1 MKMKSKV
8 MFYGFLLTLIVTI
21 ITTSLTFG
29 RILERIDVI
38 INRLQKIELSL
49 DKLHDHEKR
58 IVILEEK
65 IYNIDRTLSIN

>member
-1 MKMKSKV
+1 MKNKIAI
-8 MFYGFLLTLIVTI
+8 YGLILTFLITI

-29 RILERIDVI
+29 RILERIDI
-38 INRLQKIELSL
+38 IIARLQKIELSL

-65 IYNIDRTLSIN
+65 IYNIDKKIK

>member
-1 MKMKSKV
+1 MKSKV
-8 MFYGFLLTLIVTI
+8 AIYGLVLTLVITI

-29 RILERIDVI
+29 RILERIDI
-38 INRLQKIELSL
+38 IISRLAKIETSI

-65 IYNIDRTLSIN
+65 IYNIEKRK

>member
-1 MKMKSKV
+1 MKNKIAI
-8 MFYGFLLTLIVTI
+8 YGLILTLLITI

-29 RILERIDVI
+29 RILERIDI
-38 INRLQKIELSL
+38 IISRLARIEMSL

-65 IYNIDRTLSIN
+65 IYNIDKKII

>member
-1 MKMKSKV
+1 MKNKIAI
-8 MFYGFLLTLIVTI
+8 YGLILTLLLTIVS
-21 ITTSLTFG
+21 TSLTFG

-38 INRLQKIELSL
+38 ISRLQKIELSL

-65 IYNIDRTLSIN
+65 MYNIERGKC

>member
-1 MKMKSKV
+1 MKTKV

>member
-1 MKMKSKV
+1 MKNKIAI
-8 MFYGFLLTLIVTI
+8 YGLILTLLITI

-29 RILERIDVI
+29 RILERIDI
-38 INRLQKIELSL
+38 IISRLAKIEMSI

-65 IYNIDRTLSIN
+65 IYNIDKKIN

>member
-1 MKMKSKV
+1 MKSKV

-38 INRLQKIELSL
+38 INRLSKIEMSL

-65 IYNIDRTLSIN
+65 IYNIDKVMRLD

>member
-1 MKMKSKV
+1 MKNKIAI
-8 MFYGFLLTLIVTI
+8 YGLILTLLITI

-29 RILERIDVI
+29 RILERIDI
-38 INRLQKIELSL
+38 IISRLAKIEMSL

-65 IYNIDRTLSIN
+65 IYNIDKKIK

>member
-1 MKMKSKV
+1 MKNKIAI
-8 MFYGFLLTLIVTI
+8 YGLILTLVITI
-21 ITTSLTFG
+21 ISTALNFG
-29 RILERIDVI
+29 RILERIDII

-65 IYNIDRTLSIN
+65 IYNIDKVMRIN

>member
-1 MKMKSKV
+1 MKNKIAI
-8 MFYGFLLTLIVTI
+8 YGLILTLVITI
-21 ITTSLTFG
+21 ISTALNFG
-29 RILERIDVI
+29 RILERIDII

-65 IYNIDRTLSIN
+65 IYNIDKIMRIN

>member
-1 MKMKSKV
+1 MKTKTTI
-8 MFYGFLLTLIVTI
+8 YGLIFTILITI
-21 ITTSLTFG
+21 ITATLTFG
-29 RILERIDVI
+29 RILERIDI
-38 INRLQKIELSL
+38 IISRLQKIEISL

>member
-1 MKMKSKV
+1 MKNKIAI
-8 MFYGFLLTLIVTI
+8 YGLILTLLITI

-29 RILERIDVI
+29 RILERIDI
-38 INRLQKIELSL
+38 IISRLAKIEMSL

-65 IYNIDRTLSIN
+65 VYNIEKDK

>member
-1 MKMKSKV
+1 MKNKIAI
-8 MFYGFLLTLIVTI
+8 YGLILTLVITI
-21 ITTSLTFG
+21 ISTALNFG
-29 RILERIDVI
+29 RILERIDII

-65 IYNIDRTLSIN
+65 LYNIDKVMRIN

>member
-1 MKMKSKV
+1 MKTKTTI
-8 MFYGFLLTLIVTI
+8 YGLIFTILITI
-21 ITTSLTFG
+21 ITATLTFG
-29 RILERIDVI
+29 RILERIDI
-38 INRLQKIELSL
+38 IISRLQKIETSL

>member
-1 MKMKSKV
+1 MKNKIAIYSLI
-8 MFYGFLLTLIVTI
+8 FTLALTIVS
-21 ITTSLTFG
+21 TSLTFG

-38 INRLQKIELSL
+38 ITRLQKIELSL

-65 IYNIDRTLSIN
+65 MYNIERGKN

>member
-1 MKMKSKV
+1 MKHKIAIYS
-8 MFYGFLLTLIVTI
+8 LIISLVITI

-38 INRLQKIELSL
+38 ISRLGKIELAL
-49 DKLHDHEKR
+49 DRLHDHEKR

-65 IYNIDRTLSIN
+65 VYNIDKVLSVN

>member
-1 MKMKSKV
+1 MKNKIAI
-8 MFYGFLLTLIVTI
+8 YGLILTLVITI
-21 ITTSLTFG
+21 ISTALNFG

-65 IYNIDRTLSIN
+65 IYNIDKVMRIN